1 MTRSAPTS
9 REYFKRRSAT
19 RSGCSTKLLVEL
31 TELAGAKTPRGRAGL
46 LRDRE
51 HVQDPVARQAMDLM

>member
-1 MTRSAPTS
+1 LDHSVV
-9 REYFKRRSAT
+9 AT
-19 RSGCSTKLLVEL
+19 GIARAAIDAL